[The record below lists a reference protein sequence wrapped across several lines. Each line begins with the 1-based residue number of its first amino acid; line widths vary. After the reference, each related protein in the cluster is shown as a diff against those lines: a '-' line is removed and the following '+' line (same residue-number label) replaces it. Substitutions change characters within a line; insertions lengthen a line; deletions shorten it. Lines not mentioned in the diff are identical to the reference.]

1 MSEELFDCY
10 RIRMSS
16 PTNETCWTV
25 IRAAAIGDSA
35 AQSTFARTYEAT
47 IRSYLETRWRGRS
60 LAHDAADAVQEVF
73 VECFKPGGVLERADS
88 NHGEMRGLLRRVT
101 QNVARR
107 FEERAMQKGRV
118 RPDDSAWLAE
128 VQSDNPGQAT
138 MFDRCWAHSV
148 ISEATTRFRELA
160 LQDGESGQRRVELL
174 ERRFGSDEAIREIA
188 SSWGLPAQ
196 DVHNAYKKAR
206 KDFYRCLCAE
216 IAFHRPDAADLEK
229 ECREVLAMLA

>member
-1 MSEELFDCY
+1 MSEQLFDCY
-10 RIRMSS
+10 AVRVSS

-35 AQSTFARTYEAT
+35 AQATFARTYEAT
-47 IRSYLETRWRGRS
+47 IRSYLETRWRGRP
-60 LAHDAADAVQEVF
+60 LAHEAADAVQEVF
-73 VECFKPGGVLERADS
+73 IECFKPGGVLERADS

-107 FEERAMQKGRV
+107 FEERAVQKGRI
-118 RPDDSAWLAE
+118 RPDDSSWLAE
-128 VQSDNPGQAT
+128 VLSDNPGQAT

-148 ISEATTRFRELA
+148 ISEATARFRELA
-160 LQDGESGQRRVELL
+160 LQDGEAGQRRVELL

-216 IAFHRPDAADLEK
+216 IAFHRPDAVDLEH
-229 ECREVLAMLA
+229 ECREVLAMIE